1 MPDFQKDTEVVKY
14 KVNGALVRIERVSG
28 NKITFHFIDGRKSDE
43 VAGESTKK
51 TTGELT
57 AVFNTTDHTIF
68 QKR

>member
-28 NKITFHFIDGRKSDE
+28 NKITFHFLDMRKTDE
-43 VAGESTKK
+43 VAGESNKK
-51 TTGELT
+51 TDGTLTGI
-57 AVFNTTDHTIF
+57 FSTTDHTIF